1 MKLFHTEDGKEV
13 VYVQRHDMM
22 YINSEMDI
30 PIPASVFLKFFNGIT
45 IVDDSNRF
53 EFVKFEG
60 EEAVNYFK
68 ELEFIIDFDHYKG
81 FTDEQIDKEAEELA
95 AKANEIAEK
104 WNAMTKKKRKEN
116 ISLREEYNKIGYM
129 IQFLYVILSVKNKKR
144 EMPFPEFVEIPECS
158 PENKDVK

>member
-60 EEAVNYFK
+60 EDAVKYFK
-68 ELEFIIDFDHYKG
+68 DLDFIIDFDQYKG
-81 FTDEQIDKEAEELA
+81 FTDDQLEEEVQKLG

-104 WNAMTKKKRKEN
+104 WNSMTEKKRKEN
-116 ISLREEYNKIGYM
+116 ISLLEEYQKIEYM
-129 IQFLYVILSVKNKKR
+129 IQFLCEIYAVKHKKR
-144 EMPFPEFVEIPECS
+144 EMPFPEFVEIPETS
-158 PENKDVK
+158 PEN